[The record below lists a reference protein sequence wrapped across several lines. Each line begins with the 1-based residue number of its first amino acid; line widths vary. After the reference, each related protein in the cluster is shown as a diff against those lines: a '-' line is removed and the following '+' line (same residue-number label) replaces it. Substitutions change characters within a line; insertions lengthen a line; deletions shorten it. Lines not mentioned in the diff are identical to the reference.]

1 MSVCRDDSPM
11 ITVFTSLYS
20 SVLL

>member
-1 MSVCRDDSPM
+1 MSVCRDDSPV